1 VHYKRLEDADGDC
14 FDAVAA
20 KLTRSFSM
28 SPASA
33 HGVRHAVL
41 RTCDLSNGGAHSTLA
56 RRCVLVVLRG
66 GTRRLYNS
74 AALVALLR
82 TWAARGMLGG
92 QPLPVRVVDAGIVSF
107 CEQVAAFAAARLVV
121 GFSGA
126 DLTNAIFMQDDAL
139 LIELFTVDFYTTHYA
154 WSTPADAAAI
164 DVLVWTRMRT
174 SSPEQCAGLHE
185 LPLDDVT
192 LVTSASQP
200 FVAGAHVSEDT
211 RRKLSEGL
219 LALHEGSGSAD
230 GTMTLEGRV
239 GLSHVRRFARVT
251 DRDYD
256 STRLVLRASASVEI
270 SHKIVGEAPGAS
282 GETGNAAAESA
293 PAAEEAMSVK
303 RSSRFC

>member
-1 VHYKRLEDADGDC
+1 MLDDDSFHDLPLYKSVFVTPKRIRGVEQLQGTRVAFNDEASLSGFHAIREWLARDTHSVDRRSTAPAD
-14 FDAVAA
+14 F
-20 KLTRSFSM
+20 FS
-28 SPASA
+28 SW
-33 HGVRHAVL
+33 L
-41 RTCDLSNGGAHSTLA
+41 RTGGHAKSL
-56 RRCVLVVLRG
+56 
-66 GTRRLYNS
+66 
-74 AALVALLR
+74 AALR
-82 TWAARGMLGG
+82 DGR
-92 QPLPVRVVDAGIVSF
+92 
-107 CEQVAAFAAARLVV
+107 
-121 GFSGA
+121 
-126 DLTNAIFMQDDAL
+126 
-139 LIELFTVDFYTTHYA
+139 
-154 WSTPADAAAI
+154 ADAAAI

-251 DRDYD
+251 DREYD

-282 GETGNAAAESA
+282 GETGNAAAKSA

>member
-1 VHYKRLEDADGDC
+1 VLLRASDVTTVRDNASAARTSGSVTLSSEWQTGTLSAVLGRDVHYKRLEDADGDC

-164 DVLVWTRMRT
+164 DATDMNDFSSYLSRMHRLYLQGFVTVPQSLKGGDTDAACRTHGSYYYGVHCVHIVDLDRMQPVLFRARALLEVANDT
-174 SSPEQCAGLHE
+174 
-185 LPLDDVT
+185 T
-192 LVTSASQP
+192 L
-200 FVAGAHVSEDT
+200 
-211 RRKLSEGL
+211 RRGL
-219 LALHEGSGSAD
+219 LRKG
-230 GTMTLEGRV
+230 
-239 GLSHVRRFARVT
+239 
-251 DRDYD
+251 
-256 STRLVLRASASVEI
+256 
-270 SHKIVGEAPGAS
+270 
-282 GETGNAAAESA
+282 
-293 PAAEEAMSVK
+293 
-303 RSSRFC
+303 